1 VGDRGRNVNSIF
13 YSPNVS
19 TPSTRSTN
27 IPEILVYIGD
37 RMSRKS
43 VNKAISDGIWEEYAP
58 RIGVIEAVEATET
71 TKEIKGNPG
80 KINPQALYV
89 GPILDGW
96 VEYMPEIAR
105 LVRRNDNDNPLPD
118 RHRMKRL
125 VADIVDPVTHRRA
138 SAGRGEDVAG
148 YGFAMVEFKRGSKWI
163 RLGSQLLHNEPGE
176 ILNSLE
182 VEYDPE
188 TNEPMVVSPV
198 RSSDGVM
205 VKSKPQIRLDRVN
218 NLHYMLVGDE
228 WRIQFEALGRKR
240 TLLFNLRDKSE
251 GSSLVDAI

>member
-1 VGDRGRNVNSIF
+1 
-13 YSPNVS
+13 
-19 TPSTRSTN
+19 
-27 IPEILVYIGD
+27 
-37 RMSRKS
+37 MSRTS
-43 VNKAISDGIWEEYAP
+43 MNQAIRDAIWDEYAP
-58 RIGVIEAVEATET
+58 RIGAVETVEATET
-71 TKEIKGNPG
+71 TKEVKGSSG
-80 KINPQALYV
+80 KIDPQTLYV

-96 VEYMPEIAR
+96 VEFMPEIAR

-125 VADIVDPVTHRRA
+125 VMDVVDPVTHRRA

-148 YGFAMVEFKRGSKWI
+148 YGFAMVEFKRNSDRWT
-163 RLGSQLLHNEPGE
+163 RLGSGLLHNEPGE
-176 ILNSLE
+176 ILNSLD

-198 RSSDGVM
+198 RSNESTM
-205 VKSKPQIRLDRVN
+205 VKTSPQIRLDKVN
-218 NLHYMLVGDE
+218 NLHYMMVGDE

-240 TLLFNLRDKSE
+240 TLLFNLRGKSE

>member
-1 VGDRGRNVNSIF
+1 
-13 YSPNVS
+13 
-19 TPSTRSTN
+19 
-27 IPEILVYIGD
+27 
-37 RMSRKS
+37 MSRTS
-43 VNKAISDGIWEEYAP
+43 VHKAIIEGIWEEYAP
-58 RIGVIEAVEATET
+58 RIGAVEAVEATET
-71 TKEIKGNPG
+71 TKEIKGSPG
-80 KINPQALYV
+80 KIDPQVLYV

-96 VEYMPEIAR
+96 VAYMPEIAR
-105 LVRRNDNDNPLPD
+105 LVRRNDSDNPLPD

-125 VADIVDPVTHRRA
+125 VSDIVDPVTHRRA

-148 YGFAMVEFKRGSKWI
+148 YGFAMVEFKRRSDRWI
-163 RLGSQLLHNEPGE
+163 RLGGQLLHNEPGE

-198 RSSDGVM
+198 RNSDGLM
-205 VKSKPQIRLDRVN
+205 LESKPQIRLDRVN
-218 NLHYMLVGDE
+218 NLHYMMVGDE

-240 TLLFNLRDKSE
+240 TLLFNLREKSE